1 MYFHW
6 HGKMLALGFFQLS
19 SRVWMMGQLHVYR
32 VCPAEWWHGAAYS
45 MGGNGAVSLQLTD
58 SYNGDF

>member
-6 HGKMLALGFFQLS
+6 HGKMLALGIFQLS

-45 MGGNGAVSLQLTD
+45 MGGNGAVSLQLTH